1 MSKVKTNPKLNEATR
16 AKSDAGKA
24 GFRPS
29 ASEAGGRKPPPGSR
43 EAAQEE
49 CDRANVPV
57 INASDFEKAHKA
69 GAFSPDNIRR
79 AVAGEPLVLKGSRP
93 EGDPWDG
100 KKRLDAGERMLRCV
114 LTTDEIEARKS
125 ELLDMHAQTPA
136 LRTAVSD
143 AKKVLKDTN
152 NELAAHEAKIETHA
166 EATKRGWINRPV
178 ECITVLETRRG
189 MPLRV
194 CYRTDTGEEAI
205 PAKEASLDDV
215 QESVPGA

>member
-24 GFRPS
+24 GFRPDKS
-29 ASEAGGRKPPPGSR
+29 VIKDAMTK
-43 EAAQEE
+43 AATTGDFADINKIT
-49 CDRANVPV
+49 DR
-57 INASDFEKAHKA
+57 
-69 GAFSPDNIRR
+69 
-79 AVAGEPLVLKGSRP
+79 VLH
-93 EGDPWDG
+93 GDPWDG
-100 KKRLDAGERMLRCV
+100 KKRLDAGERVLRCV
-114 LTTDEIEARKS
+114 LTQDEIEARKS